1 MTRKKELFKNKILK
15 ELYFQDNLS
24 CVDLCSKIG
33 KSFPITARLI
43 EELIID
49 NLIIE
54 AGYANSTGGRR
65 PLIYSLQKN
74 VMYLV
79 SVAMDQLI
87 TKIAIVDMQNNFVSP
102 ITKIILPLPDN
113 PKALQILI
121 EKIAVVIDQSGIP
134 KEKIVGVGIGM
145 PGFVNVK
152 KGVNYS
158 FLQLPGEKSIT
169 KHISDKI
176 ELPVFIDNDSSLIA
190 LAEFRF
196 GAARGE
202 KNAMVVNIGWGI
214 GLGLIIDGKLFRGHE
229 GFAGEFSHIPLFLNG
244 KLCSCGKVGCLETE
258 TSLLL
263 ILERA
268 REGIKSGRLSKLNLP
283 DLEDLELG
291 TDAIINAVKE
301 GDQFAIELFSK
312 AGYNIGK
319 GVAVLIHLLNPKVII
334 LSGRGSVAGQI
345 WQAPIQQSL
354 NEHCIP
360 RLYKNTRIEISTLG
374 MQAEL
379 TGAAAFVME
388 NFERVPV
395 TKNHPVLLKEM
406 NLANKHRRQ
415 NAATL

>member
-1 MTRKKELFKNKILK
+1 
-15 ELYFQDNLS
+15 
-24 CVDLCSKIG
+24 LCSKIG

-54 AGYANSTGGRR
+54 VGYANSTGGRR